1 MVALIGDVGG
11 TNIRLTLRRLNM
23 QTRTSTEIKEL
34 TKIRSQEA
42 STICAAIEQFLQE
55 FQRGSDDWPSVG
67 CVGIAGEV
75 NNNKVDL
82 TANAMHWGMTDGNQI
97 AQELG
102 IEQFLLVNDFV
113 AAGQ

>member
-1 MVALIGDVGG
+1 M
-11 TNIRLTLRRLNM
+11 
-23 QTRTSTEIKEL
+23 
-34 TKIRSQEA
+34 
-42 STICAAIEQFLQE
+42 
-55 FQRGSDDWPSVG
+55 
-67 CVGIAGEV
+67 GIAGEV

-102 IEQFLLVNDFV
+102 IEHFLLVNDFV